1 MDMIATENGGV
12 YVDLGELPSP
22 EKQLQQDSPGNF
34 IDLIQLEA
42 ELSQEDVALQ
52 DRSASRMDSSVR
64 GVKCKTEAATLAE
77 MREELRAQAELV
89 RASRSTGTLPEVSN
103 RSNRGND
110 GNTFLGHRPPRY
122 TTSLQQ
128 PGSACSEPFPEP
140 VGDMAPTQPQ
150 SVFTDGHFALC
161 PELPPSPLSPP
172 GGMKAAATKTLTN
185 SDFAQVAHAAIDDES
200 ATIRAAFSMVRAQID
215 AFKRRGR
222 SQLCTLE
229 EDLQA
234 LLHQQEEV
242 ENLAANV
249 STLVLAE
256 SSTRSSAVRV
266 G

>member
-42 ELSQEDVALQ
+42 ELYQEDVALQ
-52 DRSASRMDSSVR
+52 DRSASRVDSSVR

-77 MREELRAQAELV
+77 MREELRAQAALV
-89 RASRSTGTLPEVSN
+89 RASRSIGTVPEVSN

-140 VGDMAPTQPQ
+140 VGDMALTQPQ
-150 SVFTDGHFALC
+150 SVFPDGHFALC
-161 PELPPSPLSPP
+161 PELPPSPLC
-172 GGMKAAATKTLTN
+172 GMKAAASKTFTN
-185 SDFAQVAHAAIDDES
+185 SDFAQVAHATIDDES
-200 ATIRAAFSMVRAQID
+200 ATMRAALSMVRGQID

-229 EDLQA
+229 EDLRA